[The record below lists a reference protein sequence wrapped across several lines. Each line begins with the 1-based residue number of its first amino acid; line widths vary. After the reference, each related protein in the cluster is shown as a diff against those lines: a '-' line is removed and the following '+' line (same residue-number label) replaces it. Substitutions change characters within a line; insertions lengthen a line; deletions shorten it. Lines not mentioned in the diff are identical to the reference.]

1 MAPRDSKTYDDITRK
16 TVIEPDSGFR
26 PTKEQERQAFEG
38 YRAMDDDEKALHA
51 RVMDALRGSG
61 LNWQHVTIE
70 VTGDRVDVRGTVD
83 DERDLARVPEII
95 RGVEGVGS
103 VDDRLVVLPTG
114 AAD

>member
-1 MAPRDSKTYDDITRK
+1 MASRTTRTYDEITRA

-38 YRAMDDDEKALHA
+38 YRAMDDGEKALHA

-61 LNWQHVTIE
+61 INWQHVTIE

-83 DERDLARVPEII
+83 EERDLSRVPDVI

-103 VDDRLVVLPTG
+103 VED
-114 AAD
+114 